1 MKRIIAI
8 CLAALFMTACQTM
21 PDPTDSP
28 APDYPVVD
36 RTGEGREC
44 AAEQYQVLIGQR
56 VSEVHTDSLPS
67 PRRIYAHG
75 DPVTM
80 DYRPDRLNIVTDGRG
95 VVISVRCG

>member
-1 MKRIIAI
+1 MKRVIAI

-21 PDPTDSP
+21 PDHIDS
-28 APDYPVVD
+28 AEPDYPVID

-44 AAEQYQVLIGQR
+44 AAEQYQVLVGQR

-80 DYRPDRLNIVTDGRG
+80 DYRPDRLNIVTDEQG
-95 VVISVRCG
+95 VIIAVRCG